1 MLLALAATALAW
13 PARALMVGEP
23 PDSPRARLDANRA
36 DSPWS
41 GVASLFI
48 GGSVSSAVLIAP
60 RFALT
65 AAHVLRD
72 GADITLNL
80 NIDGDLSHQIAVR
93 RAQRHP
99 AFRGFSVPPPVHD
112 LALLELAEPAP
123 VAARRYP
130 LSLRPPAAGDQLDVA
145 GYGGS
150 GHGSRGVEVGANAAL
165 KRRGRITVQRLEE
178 QTASR
183 LPLLYFFDYTR
194 SSATPPTGLGPGD
207 SGSGVFRSERG
218 EPVLVGINTIT
229 RRPATLQGPAF
240 GYGTVGGGQVLAAQA
255 DWLRKEAD
263 GVLWL
268 A

>member
-1 MLLALAATALAW
+1 
-13 PARALMVGEP
+13 MVGEP

-80 NIDGDLSHQIAVR
+80 NVDGDLSHQIPVR

-112 LALLELAEPAP
+112 LALLELTEPAP
-123 VAARRYP
+123 IAARRYP

-145 GYGGS
+145 GYGASGRGS
-150 GHGSRGVEVGANAAL
+150 QGVEVGANAAL
-165 KRRGRITVQRLEE
+165 KRRGRIRVQRLEE
-178 QTASR
+178 QSVSR
-183 LPLLYFFDYTR
+183 LPLLYFFDYSP
-194 SSATPPTGLGPGD
+194 SSVTPPTGLAPGD
-207 SGSGVFRSERG
+207 SGSGAFRGERG
-218 EPVLVGINTIT
+218 GLVLVGINTIT
-229 RRPATLQGPAF
+229 QRPATLQGPAF

-255 DWLRKEAD
+255 DWLRNAAD
-263 GVLWL
+263 GAVWL